1 MKPPIVSYRD
11 RLIRALR
18 KPEEASAYL
27 NAALDEG
34 DKDFF
39 LKALRDVIE
48 AQGGMT
54 KFARTAKLNRV
65 SAYKMLGT
73 SGNPGFE
80 NILHIL
86 KPCLLQNHYGLHAS
100 AAHLA
105 VNNNFLLF

>member
-18 KPEEASAYL
+18 APEEASAYL

-54 KFARTAKLNRV
+54 KFARAAKLNRV
-65 SAYKMLGT
+65 SAYKMLGAK
-73 SGNPGFE
+73 GNPGFE
-80 NILHIL
+80 NILQIL
-86 KPCLLQNHYGLHAS
+86 K
-100 AAHLA
+100 AAGVRFQVSPATHPKA
-105 VNNNFLLF
+105 A